1 MKLIGFFS
9 VVLTILGR
17 LLFLP
22 TDTQDA
28 EGTTVVNSG
37 SSYSR
42 LCEERDLRGLWK
54 VVKWIP
60 YMEIKGADWRR
71 AMFLRNQWFEFDGD
85 GHLKTLAS
93 NKKMKLENVVKHLT
107 KAPWGVK
114 IKFTRRGFCEIS
126 SEAEKFPDSIWR
138 CAVIT
143 RDIVLAK
150 RKYDLRKGDVVM
162 TLLGDDESILYFRLL
177 RKVDTLVKGKSE
189 IGHPNLEIN

>member
-1 MKLIGFFS
+1 MKYIGIFS
-9 VVLTILGR
+9 IVLTISFI
-17 LLFLP
+17 LFLVP
-22 TDTQDA
+22 DTHGA

-42 LCEERDLRGLWK
+42 LCEERDLRGLWR

-60 YMEIKGADWRR
+60 YMEIKGADWRK
-71 AMFLRNQWFEFDGD
+71 AKFLRNQWFEFNGD

-93 NKKMKLENVVKHLT
+93 NKKMKLENVVTHLA

-114 IKFTRRGFCEIS
+114 IKFARRGFCEIS

-177 RKVDTLVKGKSE
+177 RKVNPLAKGKTE
-189 IGHPNLEIN
+189 